1 MNLRNLFSI
10 LVLVI
15 LAFFIVS
22 SCASKRYTKK
32 AVKFEEAGLY
42 EDASDYYYEAIV
54 KKASNVE
61 AKLGLRKTGQLTID
75 KKLKEVKNAYKQAN
89 YEEVVYHYL
98 DAKAYMNKV
107 NSVGVDLTLPEI
119 YDSYYDEAKNDFL
132 NTLYIDGIDKLNR
145 EEFKSAQTIFQEIIS
160 VEPYYKDVAEK
171 YIVAKFE
178 PIYRNANIYLENE
191 LYRSAY
197 YTYDKILREAG
208 NYKQALSLKNEAREK
223 GTISILVTDF
233 GFASNSYKQTANT
246 ITSDLKGRLIELD
259 NPFITIIDDA
269 TVRERIYKN
278 GKLNMQA
285 ASLLGINA
293 ILSGKVLSIN
303 KQNGKQISET
313 KRGYIKEIK
322 KTRNSEGQE
331 VSTTEYKKTEYKQ
344 YHTENTAR
352 LHVDF
357 TLVSTDKSEV
367 IVSELYKLN
376 NRDEMNYAKFDGNK
390 NSLVPGYWKSR
401 SYKSDQD
408 VIKDNWSDVNALRK
422 LLSAKRNMKPVST
435 LLDELMDE
443 SVKKIVVKVNDYN
456 PE

>member
-42 EDASDYYYEAIV
+42 EDASDYYYEAII

-61 AKLGLRKTGQLTID
+61 AKLGLRKTGQQTLE
-75 KKLKEVKNAYKQAN
+75 KKLKEVKNAYKQAD

-98 DAKAYMNKV
+98 DAEAYMDKV

-132 NTLYIDGIDKLNR
+132 NTLYINGIDKLTR
-145 EEFKSAQTIFQEIIS
+145 EEFKSAQMIFQEIIS

-178 PIYRNANIYLENE
+178 PIYRNANIYFENE

-197 YTYDKILREAG
+197 YTYDEILRETG

-233 GFASNSYKQTANT
+233 GFASNSYKQTANI
-246 ITSDLKGRLIELD
+246 ITSDLKGRLIELN

-269 TVRERIYKN
+269 TVSERIYKN

-285 ASLLGINA
+285 ANLLGIKA

-303 KQNGKQISET
+303 KRNGKQTTKT
-313 KRGYIKEIK
+313 KRGYIKEMK
-322 KTRNSEGQE
+322 KSKNSEGQE
-331 VSTTEYKKTEYKQ
+331 ISVPEYKKTEYKQ
-344 YHTENTAR
+344 YHAENIAG
-352 LHVDF
+352 LQVDF
-357 TLVSTDKSEV
+357 TLVSTVNSKV
-367 IVSELYKLN
+367 TVSELYKLN
-376 NRDEMNYAKFDGNK
+376 NTDEVNYIKFDGK
-390 NSLVPGYWKSR
+390 KTSLIPGYWKSR
-401 SYKSDQD
+401 SYKSNQD
-408 VIKDNWSDVNALRK
+408 VIEDNWGDVNALRK
-422 LLSAKRNMKPVST
+422 LMNAKRNIKSAST